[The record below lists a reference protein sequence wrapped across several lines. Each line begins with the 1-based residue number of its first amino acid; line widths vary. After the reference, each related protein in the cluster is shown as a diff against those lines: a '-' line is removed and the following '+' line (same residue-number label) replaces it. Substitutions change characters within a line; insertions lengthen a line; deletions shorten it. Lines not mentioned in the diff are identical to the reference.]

1 MGMSYDEA
9 LQEWGARQLEDNGSL
24 TIDRSTV
31 SVDLGYEEAWGGCDT
46 CGYGGRGG
54 FSVININGRQKINN
68 VYRHTQIDEA
78 NMLDVF
84 KGLMEVSGGAM
95 TDAV

>member
-31 SVDLGYEEAWGGCDT
+31 SVDLGYQEGYGGCDT
-46 CGYGGRGG
+46 CGYGGRDG
-54 FSVININGRQKINN
+54 FSVININGRTKMNN
-68 VYRHTQIDEA
+68 VYQWTQIEEA

-84 KGLMEVSGGAM
+84 KGLMEVSGGVV